1 MRLEIPA
8 LLILSTLVA
17 AGKVKLYIQPDC
29 KGKPMEVQDQKA
41 TGTCQA
47 IDGHPGSVA
56 PDSTD
61 VNEIIWVYSEPNCN
75 GTRSGPFLGDNGDGK
90 NCARGQSFE
99 IVKAFS
105 NIVSFFFFFL
115 FFFSLSLSLSLG
127 LIVLTKNRCRV
138 NRLFDFLRA
147 RGRIS
152 LFSLLLLSLF
162 CT

>member
-115 FFFSLSLSLSLG
+115 FFFSLSLSLSLSW
-127 LIVLTKNRCRV
+127 LDC
-138 NRLFDFLRA
+138 FD
-147 RGRIS
+147 
-152 LFSLLLLSLF
+152 
-162 CT
+162 